1 MEREKTERKWSCS
14 QANLLDFLWWGLGR
28 RLSVEGL
35 ASGVGC
41 CEAGLGGVAGLGG
54 TVVHLR
60 PWGQAGLWV
69 FSYSLGT
76 QNK

>member
-1 MEREKTERKWSCS
+1 MEREKRKENGVAVRRTYWI
-14 QANLLDFLWWGLGR
+14 FFGGGLGW
-28 RLSVEGL
+28 RLSVEGTV
-35 ASGVGC
+35 SGVGC
-41 CEAGLGGVAGLGG
+41 CEVRLGGVAGLGG